1 MIKELIKL
9 YIKFK
14 LNNKLDWMVSANGE
28 STNWEKLGISEL
40 VDTVFLDLELWFTS
54 IYMGDHDRVDKNV
67 CFDARGPRE

>member
-1 MIKELIKL
+1 
-9 YIKFK
+9 
-14 LNNKLDWMVSANGE
+14 MVSANGE